1 MYTAVHYFVLSFEDL
16 LYVLSE
22 IDADLQLQHPVVL
35 GHAFKNPVA
44 QLVDVPD
51 ACILGFTILS
61 QHLMQFL
68 RPLVD
73 LADESS
79 DKFGHPKIPE
89 HLLPL
94 GNRIASKYLNL
105 VIVAVVD
112 ETDKTAH
119 EIADIVE

>member
-1 MYTAVHYFVLSFEDL
+1 
-16 LYVLSE
+16 
-22 IDADLQLQHPVVL
+22 
-35 GHAFKNPVA
+35 
-44 QLVDVPD
+44 
-51 ACILGFTILS
+51 
-61 QHLMQFL
+61 MQFL
-68 RPLVD
+68 RPFVD

-105 VIVAVVD
+105 VVVAVVD
-112 ETDKTAH
+112 KTDETAH